1 MKASKCFWV
10 ALCLL
15 VGSFSTELWA
25 QKNLEA
31 VVQKCKA
38 DKTIDKSIVTNKDP
52 KTKKVYKIVS
62 SFVVEGHAA
71 LQQEIKSA
79 FERDKDEAYQVIEN
93 ENDGVVSWFIRF
105 SKGKNTVSYSI
116 NVDKEELFWTNHVV
130 PQIPPA
136 PNGCDCDTQ
145 QINQMYEVDNRDK
158 TADLSALYG
167 LLDKRQELSDQIE
180 QMEQEK
186 TAIEQQ
192 VKLQMQDAAY
202 GTAPGYKVSWVSSES
217 KRVDSQRLRKEQ
229 PDIFNQYSKNVSS
242 RRFTIVHAA

>member
-38 DKTIDKSIVTNKDP
+38 DKTIDKSVVTNKDP

-71 LQQEIKSA
+71 LQ
-79 FERDKDEAYQVIEN
+79 RDKEEAYQVIEN

-116 NVDKEELFWTNHVV
+116 NVDKEELFLTVIENFDM
-130 PQIPPA
+130 PEEKDIE
-136 PNGCDCDTQ
+136 
-145 QINQMYEVDNRDK
+145 IR
-158 TADLSALYG
+158 SS
-167 LLDKRQELSDQIE
+167 SD
-180 QMEQEK
+180 M
-186 TAIEQQ
+186 
-192 VKLQMQDAAY
+192 
-202 GTAPGYKVSWVSSES
+202 
-217 KRVDSQRLRKEQ
+217 
-229 PDIFNQYSKNVSS
+229 
-242 RRFTIVHAA
+242 

>member
-31 VVQKCKA
+31 VVQ
-38 DKTIDKSIVTNKDP
+38 NKDP

-79 FERDKDEAYQVIEN
+79 FERDKEEAYQVIEN

-116 NVDKEELFWTNHVV
+116 NVDEEEL
-130 PQIPPA
+130 
-136 PNGCDCDTQ
+136 
-145 QINQMYEVDNRDK
+145 
-158 TADLSALYG
+158 
-167 LLDKRQELSDQIE
+167 LLTVIENFDMPEGKDIEIRSSSD
-180 QMEQEK
+180 M
-186 TAIEQQ
+186 
-192 VKLQMQDAAY
+192 
-202 GTAPGYKVSWVSSES
+202 
-217 KRVDSQRLRKEQ
+217 
-229 PDIFNQYSKNVSS
+229 
-242 RRFTIVHAA
+242 

>member
-31 VVQKCKA
+31 VVQKCKV
-38 DKTIDKSIVTNKDP
+38 DKTIDKSVVTNKDP

-71 LQQEIKSA
+71 L
-79 FERDKDEAYQVIEN
+79 RDKEEAYQVIEN

-116 NVDKEELFWTNHVV
+116 NVDKEELFLTVIENFDM
-130 PQIPPA
+130 PEEKDIE
-136 PNGCDCDTQ
+136 
-145 QINQMYEVDNRDK
+145 IR
-158 TADLSALYG
+158 SS
-167 LLDKRQELSDQIE
+167 SD
-180 QMEQEK
+180 M
-186 TAIEQQ
+186 
-192 VKLQMQDAAY
+192 
-202 GTAPGYKVSWVSSES
+202 
-217 KRVDSQRLRKEQ
+217 
-229 PDIFNQYSKNVSS
+229 
-242 RRFTIVHAA
+242 

>member
-15 VGSFSTELWA
+15 VGNFSTELWA

-38 DKTIDKSIVTNKDP
+38 DKTIDKSVVTNKDP

-79 FERDKDEAYQVIEN
+79 FERDKEEAYQVIEN
-93 ENDGVVSWFIRF
+93 ESDGVVSWFIRF

-116 NVDKEELFWTNHVV
+116 NVDEEEL
-130 PQIPPA
+130 
-136 PNGCDCDTQ
+136 
-145 QINQMYEVDNRDK
+145 
-158 TADLSALYG
+158 
-167 LLDKRQELSDQIE
+167 LLTVIENFDMPEEKDIEIRSSSD
-180 QMEQEK
+180 M
-186 TAIEQQ
+186 
-192 VKLQMQDAAY
+192 
-202 GTAPGYKVSWVSSES
+202 
-217 KRVDSQRLRKEQ
+217 
-229 PDIFNQYSKNVSS
+229 
-242 RRFTIVHAA
+242 

>member
-38 DKTIDKSIVTNKDP
+38 DKTIDKSVVTNKDP

-79 FERDKDEAYQVIEN
+79 FERDKDCLLYT
-93 ENDGVVSWFIRF
+93 SP
-105 SKGKNTVSYSI
+105 S
-116 NVDKEELFWTNHVV
+116 
-130 PQIPPA
+130 P
-136 PNGCDCDTQ
+136 
-145 QINQMYEVDNRDK
+145 RD
-158 TADLSALYG
+158 
-167 LLDKRQELSDQIE
+167 
-180 QMEQEK
+180 
-186 TAIEQQ
+186 
-192 VKLQMQDAAY
+192 
-202 GTAPGYKVSWVSSES
+202 
-217 KRVDSQRLRKEQ
+217 
-229 PDIFNQYSKNVSS
+229 
-242 RRFTIVHAA
+242 

>member
-1 MKASKCFWV
+1 MSANVETMFSVRETPWHGLGRIVMDAPASHE
-10 ALCLL
+10 ALELAGL
-15 VGSFSTELWA
+15 DWQVESRNIYSGTGAMIPGYRANVRST
-25 QKNLEA
+25 
-31 VVQKCKA
+31 
-38 DKTIDKSIVTNKDP
+38 DD
-52 KTKKVYKIVS
+52 
-62 SFVVEGHAA
+62 
-71 LQQEIKSA
+71 
-79 FERDKDEAYQVIEN
+79 
-93 ENDGVVSWFIRF
+93 
-105 SKGKNTVSYSI
+105 
-116 NVDKEELFWTNHVV
+116 
-130 PQIPPA
+130 
-136 PNGCDCDTQ
+136 
-145 QINQMYEVDNRDK
+145 
-158 TADLSALYG
+158 G